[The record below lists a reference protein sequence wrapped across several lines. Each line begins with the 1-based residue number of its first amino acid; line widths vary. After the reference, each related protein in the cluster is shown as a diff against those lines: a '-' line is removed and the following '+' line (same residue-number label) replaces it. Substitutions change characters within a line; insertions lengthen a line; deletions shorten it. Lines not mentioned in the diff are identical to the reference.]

1 MNQAGT
7 PTGRM
12 RPARRAWLAAFGL
25 AGCPLAVGCSSIIR
39 RQLGDQRPLST
50 PSTSLASASA
60 TGATGTPAAAALG
73 GLRKILVIMEENHS
87 IQQVFPDGMPYLW
100 SLARRYG
107 YASNWSDVGHPS
119 LPNYLAIFGGSAFDD
134 ASGLLT
140 VTGLHLPWTDRVRA
154 GPFPRRN
161 RQGL

>member
-7 PTGRM
+7 PTGRT

-25 AGCPLAVGCSSIIR
+25 AGCLLAVGCSSTSAASSSSAA
-39 RQLGDQRPLST
+39 GPTAT
-50 PSTSLASASA
+50 PGTGLASASA
-60 TGATGTPAAAALG
+60 TGATGTPAAATPSG
-73 GLRKILVIMEENHS
+73 PRKILVIMEENHS

-119 LPNYLAIFGGSAFDD
+119 LPNYLAIFGGSAFVDVHVIEQGCC
-134 ASGLLT
+134 SG
-140 VTGLHLPWTDRVRA
+140 
-154 GPFPRRN
+154 N
-161 RQGL
+161 